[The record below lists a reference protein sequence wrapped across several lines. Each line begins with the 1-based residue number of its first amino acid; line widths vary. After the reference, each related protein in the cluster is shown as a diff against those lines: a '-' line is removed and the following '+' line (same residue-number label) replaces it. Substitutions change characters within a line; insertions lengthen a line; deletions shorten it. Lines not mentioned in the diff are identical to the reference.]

1 MLRFSTKFPKGPGR
15 SLSCPAPF
23 PYRLF
28 LATALWAREAK
39 LPLETFPPP
48 DLATAD
54 WIRKAAFELTPT
66 FMLLLPGLVQTAAFT
81 PSPPPPPTTAYAS
94 PKVALSMSCRTRQWH
109 EHLPCLATVHSDV
122 ILDRVIHGPNREY
135 SKTVLMVARL
145 SRSGI
150 LVRSLNLTPPKEAHD
165 PDGICDRD
173 QTGDQPQQSAD
184 GRVQRQAY
192 AQTQRE
198 DQESGGEDRR
208 MKNHSQYRHA
218 LYGTA

>member
-1 MLRFSTKFPKGPGR
+1 MG
-15 SLSCPAPF
+15 
-23 PYRLF
+23 
-28 LATALWAREAK
+28 
-39 LPLETFPPP
+39 TFPPP
-48 DLATAD
+48 DLAAAD
-54 WIRKAAFELTPT
+54 WIRKVAFELTPT
-66 FMLLLPGLVQTAAFT
+66 FMPAAWPGSDCSLH
-81 PSPPPPPTTAYAS
+81 SIAS
-94 PKVALSMSCRTRQWH
+94 PTPYDSLRLTESRTQYVLQDSPVARTS
-109 EHLPCLATVHSDV
+109 PGLATVHSDV